1 MCNSANNSSISR
13 NPRRVALLGA
23 ANSIHTIRWA
33 NGLAERG
40 IEVHVLTLHAPGR
53 DLSPQV
59 HVHRLGCRA
68 PLGYVLAASR
78 ARRLL
83 AQIQPELLNA
93 HYASGY
99 GLLARLAGFGPTL
112 LSAWGSDIYQFP
124 HKSKLHRRIVADNLR
139 FATLVGSTSHA
150 MARRIEAI
158 QPVPIAITPFGI
170 DHALFFPCA
179 RPASAKDAPIVI
191 GAIKA
196 LEHQYGIDTLLRAFQ
211 IVVSQL
217 DRSHPEV
224 ARRLELRIYGK
235 GSQRKKLKKLACDLQ
250 LDERVVFAGFI
261 PHAKV
266 PEALANLDIYVALSR
281 QDSFGVAILEAS
293 SCGVPVVVSDAD
305 GPAEVVADNESGFI
319 VPVDDP
325 GFAAARIVD
334 LVLNP
339 ERRAQMAARGRE
351 HVLQHYTW
359 DHSLDLMLEA
369 YRKTLCLAHSGTRS
383 PSP

>member
-1 MCNSANNSSISR
+1 VCISPDNVIPR
-13 NPRRVALLGA
+13 NPGRVALLGA

-33 NGLAERG
+33 NGLVERG

-53 DLSPQV
+53 ELSPQV
-59 HVHRLGCRA
+59 HLHRLRCRA
-68 PLGYVLAASR
+68 PLGYALAAGRVRRVLAEV
-78 ARRLL
+78 
-83 AQIQPELLNA
+83 QPELLNA

-99 GLLARLAGFGPTL
+99 GLLARLSGFAPTL

-124 HKSKLHRRIVADNLR
+124 HKSRLHRRVVADNLR

-158 QPVPIAITPFGI
+158 QPASIAITPFGI
-170 DHALFFPCA
+170 DHTQFFPCTRA
-179 RPASAKDAPIVI
+179 EPSATAPIVI

-217 DRSHPEV
+217 DRSHPDIS
-224 ARRLELRIYGK
+224 RRLELRIYGK
-235 GSQRKKLKKLACDLQ
+235 GSEKQKLKKLARELQ
-250 LDERVVFAGFI
+250 LDERVVFVGFI
-261 PHAKV
+261 PHTKV
-266 PEALANLDIYVALSR
+266 PEALATLDVYVALSR

-293 SCGVPVVVSDAD
+293 SCGIPVVVSDAD

-339 ERRAQMAARGRE
+339 ELRAQMSARGRE

-359 DHSLDLMLEA
+359 DHSLDVMLAA
-369 YRKTLCLAHSGTRS
+369 YRKTLCLANSGTR
-383 PSP
+383 PDTP